1 MAARPRLG
9 RGALGGDH
17 HGDLLKYGVRTAQI
31 NDTLYCSFKPKAM
44 ELKRRAWRSLHIW
57 KNRKVAEVTLTRD
70 DFREVRGSKADAE
83 DVIEIPRQVARNE
96 IALFFYQIPDRTHE
110 TRVSIRTREPHDAT
124 LLAKRFGGGGHL
136 RAAGCTVK
144 GGMAV
149 AKRQVRKA
157 VRELLEGKL
166 KPPEEPAKEP
176 VKEPTKEPAKE
187 PAKDKGAEPNG
198 A

>member
-1 MAARPRLG
+1 M
-9 RGALGGDH
+9 
-17 HGDLLKYGVRTAQI
+17 
-31 NDTLYCSFKPKAM
+31 
-44 ELKRRAWRSLHIW
+44 
-57 KNRKVAEVTLTRD
+57 
-70 DFREVRGSKADAE
+70 
-83 DVIEIPRQVARNE
+83 
-96 IALFFYQIPDRTHE
+96 
-110 TRVSIRTREPHDAT
+110 SIRTREPHDAT

-166 KPPEEPAKEP
+166 KPLEEPAKEP